1 VTDIPSAERPPR
13 RRIAS
18 VVGLIFALVI
28 PAALSA
34 GGPGELPSDANM
46 TGAVLLNELLMWS
59 LTLIVF
65 AIILFGER
73 RKLSSIGLGIP
84 HWPAIRTGI
93 LMTVLLLVLAMAA
106 GAVVQAIGG
115 QSQSN
120 SSQIG
125 LVVGLPIW
133 LQLFVAL
140 SAGATE
146 EVLFRGYAIERMTEL
161 TGSRWLGAIVP
172 IFVFGALHAPFWGV
186 GHAVV
191 AGMSGLWL
199 TLIYLWRRNLWT
211 NITAH
216 ALLDALVF
224 VSVDILSAA
233 GTTTV

>member
-1 VTDIPSAERPPR
+1 
-13 RRIAS
+13 
-18 VVGLIFALVI
+18 
-28 PAALSA
+28 
-34 GGPGELPSDANM
+34 
-46 TGAVLLNELLMWS
+46 MWS

-65 AIILFGER
+65 AVILFGER

-84 HWPAIRTGI
+84 SWPAIRTGI

-106 GAVVQAIGG
+106 GAVVQAVGG
-115 QSQSN
+115 LSQSAGA
-120 SSQIG
+120 QTG
-125 LVVGLPIW
+125 LVLGLPIW

-186 GHAVV
+186 GHAIV

-224 VSVDILSAA
+224 VSADILSAL

>member
-1 VTDIPSAERPPR
+1 VTSIPSAERPP

-34 GGPGELPSDANM
+34 GGPGELPSDANPVNAI
-46 TGAVLLNELLMWS
+46 TLNEAFMWS

-65 AIILFGER
+65 AVILFGER
-73 RKLSSIGLGIP
+73 RKLTSIGLGLP
-84 HWPAIRTGI
+84 DWHAIRTGI

-115 QSQSN
+115 LQQGGG
-120 SSQIG
+120 SQINM
-125 LVVGLPIW
+125 VVGLPIW

-140 SAGATE
+140 SAGFTE

-161 TGSRWLGAIVP
+161 TGNRWLGAIIP
-172 IFVFGALHAPFWGV
+172 IFVFGAVHAPFWGI

-224 VSVDILSAA
+224 VSVDIIAA
-233 GTTTV
+233 VGTTTT